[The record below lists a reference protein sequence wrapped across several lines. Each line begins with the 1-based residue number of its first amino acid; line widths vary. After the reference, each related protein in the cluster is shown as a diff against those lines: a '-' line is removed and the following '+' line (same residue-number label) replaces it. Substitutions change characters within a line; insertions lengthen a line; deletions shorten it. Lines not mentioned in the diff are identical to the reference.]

1 MLFAV
6 VIHKDEGSEYGVT
19 VPDLAGC
26 FSAGATVEEALAN
39 AEEAILCHLEGMLL
53 DSEDWPK
60 HQAIEAHKG
69 DPDYA
74 NGTWALV
81 PIDPAKVEGKAKRVN
96 ITIPERLLN
105 RIDIA
110 ARAQGESRSGFLVH
124 AALEHMEEVG

>member
-69 DPDYA
+69 DPGYA

-81 PIDPAKVEGKAKRVN
+81 SIDPAKVEGKAKRVN

-124 AALEHMEEVG
+124 AALERMEAVG